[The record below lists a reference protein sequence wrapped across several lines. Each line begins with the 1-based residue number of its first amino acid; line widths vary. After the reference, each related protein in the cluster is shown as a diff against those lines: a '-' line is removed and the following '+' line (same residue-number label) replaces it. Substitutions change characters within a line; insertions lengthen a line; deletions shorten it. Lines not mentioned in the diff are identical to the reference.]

1 MLIGAD
7 KFQSGGEVPLLEAMD
22 GDKPLGG
29 LQSVQTLSRLN
40 RGAPG
45 KKRVFLLDFQDKAD
59 KVIGRNQPDKET
71 YLVETSNRQNP
82 RKLLAGRTALASLPD
97 DPER

>member
-7 KFQSGGEVPLLEAMD
+7 KFQSGGEVPPPQAMD

-29 LQSVQTLSRLN
+29 LQAVQTLSPLN

-45 KKRVFLLDFQDKAD
+45 KKRVFVLDFQDKAD

-71 YLVETSNRQNP
+71 YFLIGNKAPQI
-82 RKLLAGRTALASLPD
+82 
-97 DPER
+97 